1 MHKEGLRALQTKAK
15 SVGFLL
21 SDRGSDWRR
30 VLSREPHDLSF
41 KVNEVW
47 VQESEC
53 QRAPG

>member
-21 SDRGSDWRR
+21 SDRGSDWRH